1 MKILSRDFTVWEKL
15 VLLVL
20 VIALMA
26 LGYYRLIDQP
36 VRQGIEEAHA
46 QRDKLQADL
55 ADVNRRISDY
65 ETRVA
70 ELDEARELRQFMPS
84 YNGSEEELQI
94 LNGILSASDNYSL
107 NVEKITLEG
116 NQIRRK
122 FSFSFSVPDFESV
135 RGIFARL
142 SASRVRCLIGNVDC
156 SGLSKNADGTSIS
169 VRADGAFYETLS
181 DATSDVALEE
191 LLRAQNRT
199 LP

>member
-1 MKILSRDFTVWEKL
+1 
-15 VLLVL
+15 
-20 VIALMA
+20 MA

-46 QRDKLQADL
+46 QRDKLQGDL
-55 ADVNRRISDY
+55 ADVNRRIADY

-116 NQIRRK
+116 NQIRR
-122 FSFSFSVPDFESV
+122 
-135 RGIFARL
+135 GIFARL

-181 DATSDVALEE
+181 DAASDVALEE